1 MGAEVRESIRIL
13 VVSCV
18 LAALI
23 SFGVVERVSA
33 TSFSPGAAPASSG
46 GAPLCVL
53 TITPNQNV
61 TVTNDGN
68 FHAILF
74 SVGRALHGDNSFSA
88 YASYKF
94 ALGPRVTPS
103 SDRG

>member
-1 MGAEVRESIRIL
+1 MTA
-13 VVSCV
+13 
-18 LAALI
+18 
-23 SFGVVERVSA
+23 RV
-33 TSFSPGAAPASSG
+33 
-46 GAPLCVL
+46 
-53 TITPNQNV
+53 
-61 TVTNDGN
+61 GN